1 MPDGVTVGT
10 NQTYY
15 IGWRFKLSS
24 LEDNHALFQWK
35 AYGDPME
42 QNYPIVL
49 KVEDGHLSFEYYK
62 PGKIEVELFDA
73 PIDTNRWYTV
83 AIRITTSTSESG
95 GTIQFFWGSG
105 GAENLKPG
113 GSSYT
118 GRTFDADTIHPKWGV
133 YGETPGAVDYYVDDL
148 KIGTTLADV
157 FLG

>member
-1 MPDGVTVGT
+1 MPDGVTVDT

-95 GTIQFFWGSG
+95 GTIQFFWGLVGPRTSSRAVPATPDRPSTPTPFTPSG
-105 GAENLKPG
+105 GSTARLPG
-113 GSSYT
+113 RS
-118 GRTFDADTIHPKWGV
+118 
-133 YGETPGAVDYYVDDL
+133 
-148 KIGTTLADV
+148 TTTWTT
-157 FLG
+157 